1 MKKILFILS
10 IAFGISLHAQITLT
24 RGHII
29 NYGKKFIIAYDENLH
44 AFAASGANKT
54 WDFSDINANYR
65 DTLRFGGADWYK
77 GYSNFPK
84 ANYGFIYNSDPMAIN
99 FLRLDDSAFSL
110 EGYYNYTPGSEESS
124 NSRSTLIRFPSTFQ
138 SSFSESH
145 IFQGSTL
152 RIKTDPDT
160 AGPMPFIDSLRID
173 MTRFV
178 FSNIDGWGTLKTP
191 LGSFATLK
199 QTTLDVM
206 AQTYMMKSAGTWKS
220 APNNILKRLNFP
232 LPNFDSSY
240 NVNFWTNNS
249 NYGYPLM
256 TYYYGPRDNGTYDI
270 EWMFSAPK
278 ASALATS
285 NVKNLSFFPNPSNSD
300 IHISGDVSNVELEV
314 CDLQGRCLYKYND
327 LNQTIQ
333 LGHLNTGV
341 YILQF
346 KDSITHNMINTQR
359 FVKS

>member
-1 MKKILFILS
+1 MKKIFLLSLLAILGY
-10 IAFGISLHAQITLT
+10 ANAQISLNKG
-24 RGHII
+24 RII
-29 NYGKKFIIAYDENLH
+29 HYGQKIELAYESNKH
-44 AFAASGANKT
+44 AFAASGVNKT
-54 WDFSDINANYR
+54 WDFTDINANYR
-65 DTLRFGGADWYK
+65 DTLRFGGADWFK
-77 GYSNFPK
+77 GYNNFPN

-99 FLRLDDSAFSL
+99 FLRLDDSALSI

-124 NSRSTLIRFPSTFQ
+124 SSRSTLIRFPSTYQ
-138 SSFSESH
+138 SSFNESH
-145 IFQGSTL
+145 VFQGSTL

-173 MTRFV
+173 QTRYIY
-178 FSNIDGWGTLKTP
+178 SNIDAWGTLKTP

-249 NYGYPLM
+249 NYGYPLL
-256 TYYYGPRDNGTYDI
+256 TYYYGPRDTGTYDI

-278 ASALATS
+278 ASAIATS
-285 NVKNLSFFPNPSNSD
+285 NVKNISFFPNPSNSD
-300 IHISGDVSNVELEV
+300 IHIGGDISNVELEV
-314 CDLQGRCLYKYND
+314 CDLQGRCLYKFND

-333 LGHLNTGV
+333 LGQLNTGI

-346 KDSITHNMINTQR
+346 KNSITHKTIDTQR